1 MKKYLPLLLILILS
15 LIFIFKPHSASAMII
30 RVYFTEISGNSCAL
44 YYTTDIQNSF
54 SETQCIVSDIDY
66 DQKMVEFRLD
76 SSLAGHLTGLR
87 LDLPD
92 SAEQLL
98 CVKNISVS
106 SGGVI
111 QKEFNPC
118 DFFSEENLLLD
129 HNVHLDLVRPRSCAY
144 LLTGADDP
152 YVVFS
157 SPLVDQI
164 EDCYSYRT
172 WSRVLICLFAAGCYF
187 SATRKEKLVKS

>member
-1 MKKYLPLLLILILS
+1 MKKYLPLLFILILS
-15 LIFIFKPHSASAMII
+15 LILIFKPHSASAMII

-44 YYTTDIQNSF
+44 YYTTDLQNSF
-54 SETQCIVSDIDY
+54 SETQCVVSNIDY

-87 LDLPD
+87 LDLPS

-98 CVKNISVS
+98 CVKNISIS

-111 QKEFNPC
+111 QREYNPC
-118 DFFSEENLLLD
+118 DFFAEENLLLE
-129 HNVHLDLVRPRSCAY
+129 HEVHLDLVRPRNCAY

-157 SPLVDQI
+157 SSLVDQI
-164 EDCYSYRT
+164 EGCFSHRI
-172 WSRVLICLFAAGCYF
+172 WSHILLCLFVVGCYF
-187 SATRKEKLVKS
+187 SATRKTKIIK

>member
-1 MKKYLPLLLILILS
+1 MKKYLPLLFILILS
-15 LIFIFKPHSASAMII
+15 LILIFKPHSASAMII
-30 RVYFTEISGNSCAL
+30 RVYFTEISGNSCGL
-44 YYTTDIQNSF
+44 YYTTDLQNSF
-54 SETQCIVSDIDY
+54 SETQCIVSNIDY

-87 LDLPD
+87 LDLPS

-98 CVKNISVS
+98 CVKNISIS

-111 QKEFNPC
+111 QREYNPC
-118 DFFSEENLLLD
+118 DFFAEENLLLE
-129 HNVHLDLVRPRSCAY
+129 HEVHLDLVRPRNCAY

-164 EDCYSYRT
+164 EGCFSHRI
-172 WSRVLICLFAAGCYF
+172 WSHILLCLFVVGCYF
-187 SATRKEKLVKS
+187 SATRKTKTVK